1 MGAHKRLAS
10 PYGAAVYG
18 YPPPL
23 FVDTRTTQVPL
34 VGQGGWIESLDNPV
48 QEDSSMPQKP
58 DAVVAKNEDKPFPI
72 HPAGQFAA
80 RCVDVI
86 DLGEAVSD
94 YAGQPPY
101 LAQKVALAFWTG
113 QLDENPEVKQVPVNV
128 VMEFTLS
135 MGKKS
140 NMRAFLE
147 SWRGKSYTDE
157 EAKQGVP
164 VDRLY
169 GAPALISV
177 EHKQSGKGR
186 MYARIKSIAP
196 LPKQMASAVPSVESI
211 DYTRDEWW
219 AKKKEQYAKEAAEFR
234 AKSRPKASA
243 SPNASGFEDF
253 PEANYGDDDLPF

>member
-1 MGAHKRLAS
+1 MTKRIES
-10 PYGAAVYG
+10 PYGAVAST
-18 YPPPL
+18 YPPRL
-23 FVDTRTTQVPL
+23 DSSITITQVPL
-34 VGQGGWIESLDNPV
+34 IGVGGWLESLDNPV
-48 QEDSSMPQKP
+48 QEESSMPQKP
-58 DAVVAKNEDKPFPI
+58 DSVVAKNEDKPFPI

-113 QLDENPEVKQVPVNV
+113 KVDENPEVKQVPVNV

-196 LPKQMASAVPSVESI
+196 LPKQMASAVPPVESI

-219 AKKKEQYAKEAAEFR
+219 SKKKEQYAKDAAEFR

-243 SPNASGFEDF
+243 SQNAAGFEDF
-253 PEANYGDDDLPF
+253 PPADYGDDEDLPF